1 MTLRLKVGERH
12 IEHLQQ
18 YETLAVLLSQAL
30 GGGKASEAKRGSEAN
45 IPKTQ
50 AEAQL
55 MFRNLFK

>member
-30 GGGKASEAKRGSEAN
+30 GGGKASKTKSGSEAN
-45 IPKTQ
+45 TPKTQ
-50 AEAQL
+50 TEAQL